1 MTHTLRFLAM
11 ALGLLALG
19 ACKKTEAPAP
29 ALAELKAP
37 DNADSLAWRMYMTE
51 VVKRHMDG
59 VSESPFMY
67 FLPSAD
73 SEDFQG
79 LYDRQLENIAAVV
92 SRTVLPGNML
102 AFGSPDPAKMAE
114 LIEAAP
120 PETNWL
126 IVADHGMVPM
136 QPPRPFFSAGHTNG
150 PPGVFV
156 AAGPA
161 IAIKNSALGRG
172 GSRCISATPP
182 KMNSVIERMR
192 MPARIATRSV
202 TAATAAL
209 VRAGLG

>member
-19 ACKKTEAPAP
+19 ACKKAEAPAP
-29 ALAELKAP
+29 ALVELKAP

-102 AFGSPDPAKMAE
+102 AFGSPDPAKMAD
-114 LIEAAP
+114 LIEAAFQGAP
-120 PETNWL
+120 ADSMKDVRVLFIGTPEQGERVRAAVELTG
-126 IVADHGMVPM
+126 A
-136 QPPRPFFSAGHTNG
+136 
-150 PPGVFV
+150 VFV
-156 AAGPA
+156 
-161 IAIKNSALGRG
+161 LH
-172 GSRCISATPP
+172 
-182 KMNSVIERMR
+182 E
-192 MPARIATRSV
+192 
-202 TAATAAL
+202 L
-209 VRAGLG
+209 Q